1 MKMDNQYSGAKVR
14 TVSSSKGITQLQV
27 LGVIFVVIFTAMLVS
42 NISLSETVK
51 QDAGDINLAGRQRML
66 SQRLTKS
73 TANLQSSLR
82 EGRMK
87 DAEEDQAEILLS
99 YNLFNDTLKS
109 FLEGGKTQGAAGKE
123 VYINAVSDQKIKKH
137 AEEAAVIWK
146 IINQDLN
153 YIATDDLDK
162 INKDRVDR
170 VVNYLTANNLKLLKL
185 MNSLTVGL
193 DGNSQNTSS
202 KQQKLLWVA
211 LALVFAI
218 FAYIFLYALKGL
230 KKRDKD
236 LAAYANELGSNYT
249 TLQDTNY
256 TLEQTQLQLNSSNDS
271 LTDALDS
278 VRQTSEVAQARADE
292 LQEITV
298 DLNRMKE
305 EGDTIFNAVD
315 HGLCLLDNNAKI
327 GQRVSKAT
335 YDIFETE
342 QLEGRSFV
350 DLMRPLITEKDL
362 KTLSSF
368 IKLQFNK
375 KSLKSQLEKYNPLK
389 KIEVTLQ
396 WDGNKFTNKHLGF
409 EFERILE
416 KGEIVA
422 VLVTITDV
430 TETVALEKELKRAN
444 EDQEKKT
451 GLILEIIQSDKNE
464 LELFLA
470 KTGKELDEINRMLKE
485 AGVSEDSI
493 SSRKDVVEN
502 VFRSVH
508 NIKGN
513 ASMLGLNTIV
523 DVTHDVESKLV
534 TLREKAD
541 VKGEEFLSSLLQ
553 LATLREYLEDYEEI
567 THNILK
573 DFANNNKLVEEESKE
588 VSQSSKFEDEIT
600 NYISTLSKELGKK
613 VYTRCSFE
621 MEEVSE
627 SGMLD
632 MKDIIIQIAR
642 NAVAHGIEKPQERQ
656 QLGKLEEGSFIALCE
671 LDNSSDNILGRPAYK
686 FTFRDDGRGLDL
698 MKLKQKAVD
707 LSLKTKK
714 QVATMS
720 DAQLAS
726 LIFEPAFSTQEVVN
740 EHSGRGMGM
749 DIIKDKIVT
758 ILKGKLTM
766 NFSPGSYMQ
775 LSCYIPVESLNSK
788 ESKKIA

>member
-1 MKMDNQYSGAKVR
+1 MIGC
-14 TVSSSKGITQLQV
+14 L
-27 LGVIFVVIFTAMLVS
+27 
-42 NISLSETVK
+42 LSILCANFIIQTNN
-51 QDAGDINLAGRQRML
+51 AGDINLAGRQRML

-627 SGMLD
+627 
-632 MKDIIIQIAR
+632 
-642 NAVAHGIEKPQERQ
+642 
-656 QLGKLEEGSFIALCE
+656 EGSFIALCE